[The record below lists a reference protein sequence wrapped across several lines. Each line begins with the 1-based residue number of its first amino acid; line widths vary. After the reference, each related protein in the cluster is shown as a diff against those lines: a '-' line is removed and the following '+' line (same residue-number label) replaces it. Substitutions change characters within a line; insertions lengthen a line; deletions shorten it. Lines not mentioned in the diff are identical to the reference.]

1 MRGRVVWC
9 LFGVGGLGVFGI
21 YGFLGVRPEFLG
33 LGAGMTRTER
43 WHVIPLFVIPLFELK

>member
-9 LFGVGGLGVFGI
+9 LFGVGGLGSVWNLRFFEGEAGI
-21 YGFLGVRPEFLG
+21 S
-33 LGAGMTRTER
+33 RTGR